1 MTEISDLSTF
11 VPSIAWSSVAPEI
24 AMTVAV
30 VALLLMTVAGRRR
43 AWVAVPIGALVAAV
57 GIALLVSTT
66 GTGSD
71 TAFAGIV
78 TIIGGVGLVS
88 LTIGLAGAPRAL
100 HASIAGLGAATALLL
115 TGWQIMVVAWNGG
128 GPLLASTAMEGSV
141 ALDGIS
147 LFTRITVY
155 LSTLLVLP
163 IGYAYLQERGI
174 HRPEF
179 EPLLLLSATGMAL
192 LGAAND
198 VITLFVALE
207 VLSIALYVLTGS
219 ARRDR
224 RSQEASAKYFV
235 LGAVASAILLYG
247 FALAYIA
254 TGSLDLPAIATAM
267 SDPGTPLRIL
277 VVSMV
282 LVIVGI
288 GFKVALVPFQL
299 WTPDVYQ
306 GAPTNVTA
314 FMGAATKAA
323 GFAAMLRLFLV
334 AWAPLSDLWVP
345 VLAVLAALTM
355 AYGAWAALVQ
365 TDVKRLLAYSAVAH
379 AGYATIGLV
388 SQSDE
393 GLSGTLWYLL
403 TYAISTLAAFGAVIA
418 VERRNQRAV
427 VIHDLDGV
435 GKTSPVT
442 AAILTLAMLSLAGI
456 PLTIGFTG
464 KLSVFAA
471 GVGAG
476 LTWLVV
482 VGVITSVVAAF
493 YYLRLIGAM
502 YLHDPPAGAT
512 IPAYSPGWNIGVSV
526 AGFLIVFLGLQPRV
540 LLDLADAAAVL
551 AR

>member
-1 MTEISDLSTF
+1 MTEATIPT
-11 VPSIAWSSVAPEI
+11 PSIAWSSVAPEI

-30 VALLLMTVAGRRR
+30 IALLLLTIAGRRR
-43 AWVAVPIGALVAAV
+43 MWVATPIGLVVTAV
-57 GIALLVSTT
+57 GIALLMATG

-71 TAFAGIV
+71 PAVAGIL
-78 TIIGGVGLVS
+78 TIMGGVGLVS
-88 LTIGLAGAPRAL
+88 LTFGMAANPRLL
-100 HASIAGLGAATALLL
+100 HASIAGLGAAVALLL
-115 TGWQIMVVAWNGG
+115 TGWQVGVVAWNGG
-128 GPLLASTAMEGSV
+128 GPLVASTAMEGSV

-155 LSTLLVLP
+155 LTTLLVLP
-163 IGYAYLQERGI
+163 IGHAYLHDRGI

-224 RSQEASAKYFV
+224 RSQEASVKYFV

-247 FALAYIA
+247 FALSYIA
-254 TGSLDLPAIATAM
+254 TGSLDLPGIAAAIGNPAA
-267 SDPGTPLRIL
+267 PLRL
-277 VVSMV
+277 LTVSMV

-299 WTPDVYQ
+299 WTPDVYE

-323 GFAAMLRLFLV
+323 GFAAMLRLFIV
-334 AWAPLSDLWVP
+334 AWEPLAGLWVP
-345 VLAVLAALTM
+345 VLSVLAALTM

-365 TDVKRLLAYSAVAH
+365 TDVKRLLAYSAIAH

-388 SQSDE
+388 ALSDE

-403 TYAISTLAAFGAVIA
+403 TYAVSTLAAFGAVIA
-418 VERRNQRAV
+418 VERRNGRAV

-435 GKTSPVT
+435 GQTSPVV
-442 AAILTLAMLSLAGI
+442 AGILSIALLSLAGI
-456 PLTIGFTG
+456 PLTIGFVG
-464 KLSVFAA
+464 KLTVFSA

-482 VGVITSVVAAF
+482 IGVISSVVAAF

-502 YLHDPPAGAT
+502 FLQAPREDAPV
-512 IPAYSPGWNIGVSV
+512 PAYSPGWNVGVT
-526 AGFLIVFLGLQPRV
+526 AAAALIVILGLQPRL
-540 LLDLADAAAVL
+540 LLDVADMAAVL

>member
-1 MTEISDLSTF
+1 MTDLALTA
-11 VPSIAWSSVAPEI
+11 PPIAWSSVAPEL

-30 VALLLMTVAGRRR
+30 MALLLMTIAGRRR
-43 AWVAVPIGALVAAV
+43 MWVAAPIGVIV
-57 GIALLVSTT
+57 TGMGIALLVAT
-66 GTGSD
+66 GGDGSN
-71 TAFAGIV
+71 TSVAGIL

-88 LTIGLAGAPRAL
+88 LTIGLAGNPRIL
-100 HASIAGLGAATALLL
+100 HSSIAGLGAGTALLL
-115 TGWQIMVVAWNGG
+115 TGWQVLSVAWNGG
-128 GPLLASTAMEGSV
+128 GPLLATVAMEGSV

-163 IGYAYLQERGI
+163 IGHAYLHDRGI

-198 VITLFVALE
+198 LITLFVALE

-247 FALAYIA
+247 FALSYVA
-254 TGSLDLPAIATAM
+254 TGSLELPGIAAGM
-267 SDPGTPLRIL
+267 ANPAAPLRL
-277 VVSMV
+277 LTVAMV
-282 LVIVGI
+282 LVVVGI

-299 WTPDVYQ
+299 WTPDVYE

-323 GFAAMLRLFLV
+323 GFAAMLRLFIV
-334 AWAPLSDLWVP
+334 AWAPLADLWVP

-388 SQSDE
+388 SRSDA

-403 TYAISTLAAFGAVIA
+403 TYAVSTLAAFAAVIA
-418 VERRNQRAV
+418 VERRNARAV

-435 GKTSPVT
+435 GKTSPVV
-442 AAILTLAMLSLAGI
+442 AGILSLAMLSLAGI

-464 KLSVFAA
+464 KLTVFSA
-471 GVGAG
+471 GIGAG

-482 VGVITSVVAAF
+482 VGVVTSVVAAF

-502 YLHDPPAGAT
+502 FLHDPPAGRPA
-512 IPAYSPGWNIGVSV
+512 PAYSPGWNVGATSAAV
-526 AGFLIVFLGLQPRV
+526 LIVFFGLQPRF
-540 LLDLADAAAVL
+540 LLDLADL
-551 AR
+551 ATQLVR

>member
-1 MTEISDLSTF
+1 MTDLALTT
-11 VPSIAWSSVAPEI
+11 PPIAWSSVAPEL

-30 VALLLMTVAGRRR
+30 MALLLMTIAGHRRM
-43 AWVAVPIGALVAAV
+43 WVATPIGVV
-57 GIALLVSTT
+57 VTGIGIALLVATP
-66 GTGSD
+66 GDGSN
-71 TAFAGIV
+71 TSVAGIL

-88 LTIGLAGAPRAL
+88 LTIGLAGNPRIL
-100 HASIAGLGAATALLL
+100 HSSVAGLGTAVALLL
-115 TGWQIMVVAWNGG
+115 TGWQVLSVAWNGG
-128 GPLLASTAMEGSV
+128 GPLLATVAMEGSV

-155 LSTLLVLP
+155 LSTLLVIP
-163 IGYAYLQERGI
+163 IGHAYLHDRGI

-198 VITLFVALE
+198 LITLFVALE

-247 FALAYIA
+247 FALSYVA
-254 TGSLDLPAIATAM
+254 TGSLELPGIATGIAN
-267 SDPGTPLRIL
+267 PAAPLRL
-277 VVSMV
+277 LTVAMV
-282 LVIVGI
+282 LVVVGI

-299 WTPDVYQ
+299 WIPDVYE

-323 GFAAMLRLFLV
+323 GFAAMLRLFIV
-334 AWAPLSDLWVP
+334 AWAPLADLWVP

-388 SQSDE
+388 SRSDA
-393 GLSGTLWYLL
+393 GLSATLWYLL
-403 TYAISTLAAFGAVIA
+403 TYAVSTLAAFAAVIA
-418 VERRNQRAV
+418 VERRNARAV

-435 GKTSPVT
+435 GKTSPVV
-442 AAILTLAMLSLAGI
+442 AGILSLAMLSLAGI

-464 KLSVFAA
+464 KLTVFSA

-482 VGVITSVVAAF
+482 IGVVTSVVAAF

-502 YLHDPPAGAT
+502 FLNEPPAGAPV
-512 IPAYSPGWNIGVSV
+512 PAYSPGWNIGATSAAV
-526 AGFLIVFLGLQPRV
+526 LIVFFGLQPRF
-540 LLDLADAAAVL
+540 LLDLADLATSL